1 MFYGLSML
9 TPDGHSAR
17 KIEKVMLLS
26 LWANKLKEEEELN
39 SQPHQKKMILAGLG
53 KPTYPIN
60 MHTINSYLSY
70 WHRLDELSKKWH
82 LNPETLF
89 DNAAI
94 DYGDPRG
101 DRKPRQLMAQMM
113 TQWYESEIKPEHVL
127 FTVGG
132 IGGLRA
138 IFDTLNTHY
147 EDIPG
152 YRIITPF
159 PHYSVY
165 SNNPSHQLHP
175 IRVMDNPGYQLHAKS
190 LLDSIE
196 EAYLLAE
203 TDKGFP
209 KAVLICN
216 PSNPLGTI
224 IDEEEL
230 IKITDVLRQYP
241 DLYLIFDEAY
251 AEMSFQPMPSF
262 LKVAPD
268 LKNRTIILRSATKAL
283 SAAGERMAVL
293 LVFDDE
299 LMNELLNKNINYFI
313 HAPRSAQM
321 AYAETMVHFNDNE
334 QKKLADFYKK
344 KVRYVSTR
352 LKTMGANMPDP
363 LYKVEATFYV
373 LGDFSDLFGLE
384 LPEKALRVLQKAGPV
399 TTDEELA
406 YYLLFTDAL
415 MIAPLSYFGLPKNSG
430 CIRITC
436 SADEKELQEMMN
448 RLEHR
453 LINARIIKKTAI
465 IKQINQMLPHL
476 ESVDKHTYEIVTHKM
491 LPFLSDESGCLA
503 LKTHIH
509 ALEKIRLLIIGFV
522 GLLDN

>member
-1 MFYGLSML
+1 ML

-26 LWANKLKEEEELN
+26 LWANHLKEEESKNL
-39 SQPHQKKMILAGLG
+39 PLQKKIILAGLG
-53 KPTYPIN
+53 RPTYPIN
-60 MHTINSYLSY
+60 RHTIDSYLSY
-70 WHRLDELSKKWH
+70 WHRLEEIARQWY
-82 LNPETLF
+82 LNPETH

-101 DRKPRQLMAQMM
+101 DKKPRQLMAQMM
-113 TQWYESEIKPEHVL
+113 TQWYESEIRPEHVL

-138 IFDTLNTHY
+138 IFDTFNTHY
-147 EDIPG
+147 EDVPG

-175 IRVMDNPGYQLHAKS
+175 IHVMNNPGYQLTAES
-190 LLDSIE
+190 LADSIQ
-196 EAYLLAE
+196 EAYRLSE

-216 PSNPLGTI
+216 PSNPLGTVI
-224 IDEEEL
+224 GEDEL
-230 IKITDVLRQYP
+230 INIAEVLRGYP
-241 DLYLIFDEAY
+241 ELYVIFDEAY
-251 AEMSFQPMPSF
+251 VEMSFHPVPSF
-262 LKVAPD
+262 LKIAPD
-268 LKNRTIILRSATKAL
+268 LKKRTLILRSATKAL

-299 LMNELLNKNINYFI
+299 IMSELLNKNINYFI

-321 AYAETMVHFNDNE
+321 AYAETMAHFNAKE
-334 QKKLADFYKK
+334 QKKLADFYQK
-344 KVRYVSTR
+344 KVAYVTQR
-352 LKTMGANMPDP
+352 LEKMGANMPDP

-384 LPEKALRVLQKAGPV
+384 LPEQATHVLERTGLV

-406 YYLLFTDAL
+406 YFLLFVDLL
-415 MIAPLSYFGLPKNSG
+415 MVAPLSYFGLRKNSG
-430 CIRITC
+430 FMRITC
-436 SADEKELQEMMN
+436 SADESELQEMMN
-448 RLEHR
+448 RLENR
-453 LINARIIKKTAI
+453 LTHARIIKKTTLM
-465 IKQINQMLPHL
+465 KQINPMLPHL
-476 ESVDKHTYEIVTHKM
+476 ELIDKHTFDIVMQKIK
-491 LPFLSDESGCLA
+491 PFLSEELNCLV
-503 LKTHIH
+503 LKSQIFS
-509 ALEKIRLLIIGFV
+509 LEKIQLLVSDFL
-522 GLLDN
+522 GLMDERPLGKTD